1 MTKTKSKAAPGHQAA
16 DASSPTSDRLL
27 TETQAA
33 DFLSVTIRAL
43 QAWRQR
49 GGGPRFA
56 KIGRL
61 VRYRMADLTAWL
73 DANTR
78 SHTSDPGPA
87 G

>member
-1 MTKTKSKAAPGHQAA
+1 MAKTNSKAAPIPQAA
-16 DASSPTSDRLL
+16 DASPPVSDRLL

-33 DFLSVTIRAL
+33 DFLNVTIRAL

-49 GGGPRFA
+49 GGGPCFA

-61 VRYRMADLTAWL
+61 VRYRMVDLTAWL
-73 DANTR
+73 DANMR
-78 SHTSDPGPA
+78 GHTSDPGAA